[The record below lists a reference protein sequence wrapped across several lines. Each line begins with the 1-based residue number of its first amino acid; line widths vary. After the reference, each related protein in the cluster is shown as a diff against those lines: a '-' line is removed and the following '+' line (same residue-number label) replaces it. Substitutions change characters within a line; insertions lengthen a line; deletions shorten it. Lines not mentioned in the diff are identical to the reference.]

1 MIAGAMALV
10 FLATLTVISCNS
22 IGDFGKIHEGRIVYS
37 IEYPKDK
44 EQSSLVTLLPE
55 TMELKFKEDNTVIN
69 INGFFAIFSLIYI
82 SDHNTH
88 TNYSLLRVMNQK
100 KMYKA
105 DTMEIPFGYEK
116 MHNIQIKHTDD
127 TLTICGYKCK
137 KALAYCPEASDK
149 PYELYYTNEI
159 GIRNPNTNN
168 PFRQLDGVLLGFQV
182 RLSNISMNMK
192 AIEIHEEKIDDSVF
206 KIPDD
211 YEIVSREQLEEFID
225 SFTKSDDIPTI

>member
-1 MIAGAMALV
+1 MIAGALALV

-127 TLTICGYKCK
+127 TLRLQMQKGTCLLSRGKRQALRTI
-137 KALAYCPEASDK
+137 
-149 PYELYYTNEI
+149 LYQRN
-159 GIRNPNTNN
+159 RNPK
-168 PFRQLDGVLLGFQV
+168 PEHQQP
-182 RLSNISMNMK
+182 I
-192 AIEIHEEKIDDSVF
+192 
-206 KIPDD
+206 
-211 YEIVSREQLEEFID
+211 
-225 SFTKSDDIPTI
+225 